1 MLRHVRQLPTHQ
13 LVNKISIKYFEAR
26 AAAHTFN
33 PSTVGDEEDFKFKA
47 SMGYTVSQKIFE
59 ISKS

>member
-1 MLRHVRQLPTHQ
+1 MLRHVRQLLIHQ

-47 SMGYTVSQKIFE
+47 STGYTGEPKDF
-59 ISKS
+59 